1 MRWRTLWLR
10 RANAW
15 VRIGH
20 PPLAVPG
27 PAVILGA
34 EGPAPVKMG
43 PVTTST
49 CSCGGGEAVNKRSTQ
64 STYH

>member
-1 MRWRTLWLR
+1 MENPWLR

-20 PPLAVPG
+20 PLLAVPG

-43 PVTTST
+43 TSHYIYLQLRGR
-49 CSCGGGEAVNKRSTQ
+49 GGGK
-64 STYH
+64 